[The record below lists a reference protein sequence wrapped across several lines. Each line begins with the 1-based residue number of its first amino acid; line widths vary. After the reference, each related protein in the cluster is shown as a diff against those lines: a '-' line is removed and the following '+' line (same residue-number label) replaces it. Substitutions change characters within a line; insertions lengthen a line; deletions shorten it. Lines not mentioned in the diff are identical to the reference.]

1 MASSSTF
8 LDLASCVPSPFS
20 TALFPLP
27 LLMTAIAGVRPESE
41 AVCQAC
47 PQAPLLRRPRQVLP
61 HVTVVPYILNY
72 KDNVYDLKA
81 RLSAKRALTH
91 LFFDDLDKSTLM

>member
-1 MASSSTF
+1 MTPSSPSLLLPPPPF
-8 LDLASCVPSPFS
+8 LFCLTPS
-20 TALFPLP
+20 A
-27 LLMTAIAGVRPESE
+27 AIVGVRSESSAVGEAGSE
-41 AVCQAC
+41 AS
-47 PQAPLLRRPRQVLP
+47 LLRRPRQVLP